1 MSVKNY
7 TINNIFLQ
15 NFHYFG
21 NGKFKFL
28 NKVEVQVLG
37 LGLWCLTPLSTIFQ
51 LLYYIILLQSV
62 LLVDETGEPGE
73 NHRPAASH

>member
-37 LGLWCLTPLSTIFQ
+37 LGLWCPRCGQKFTLPQEKEDIVIKVCLEKDHQQPL
-51 LLYYIILLQSV
+51 L
-62 LLVDETGEPGE
+62 
-73 NHRPAASH
+73 AK